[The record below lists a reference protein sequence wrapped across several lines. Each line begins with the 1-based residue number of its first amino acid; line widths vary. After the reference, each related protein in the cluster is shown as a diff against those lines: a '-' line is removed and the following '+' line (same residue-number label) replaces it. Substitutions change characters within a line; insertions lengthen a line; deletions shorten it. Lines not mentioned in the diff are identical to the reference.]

1 MPKIIRLSCY
11 VYRRM
16 LIFYPRDLRRRF
28 GSEMVEVFADQL
40 SEVALEQRSI
50 GMLSLWGTALW
61 ELLSVAAPA
70 RLQSTTLIACTVSF
84 LASSAMFL
92 AILGAVKHS

>member
-1 MPKIIRLSCY
+1 MPMIIRLSCNLY
-11 VYRRM
+11 GRM

-40 SEVALEQRSI
+40 SAVVLEQGSI

-70 RLQSTTLIACTVSF
+70 RLQSTTLIAGTVSF

-92 AILGAVKHS
+92 AILGTVQHS

>member
-1 MPKIIRLSCY
+1 MPKIIRLSCNLY
-11 VYRRM
+11 GRM

-40 SEVALEQRSI
+40 SAVALEQGSI
-50 GMLSLWGTALW
+50 GMLSLWCTALW
-61 ELLSVAAPA
+61 ELLSVAVPA
-70 RLQSTTLIACTVSF
+70 RLQSPTLIASTVSF

-92 AILGAVKHS
+92 AILGTVQHS